1 MLYRPKTKETRLIYE
16 QILALI
22 QRHVGDLSTDDLK
35 SATDEVLAVLKS
47 EDLNDSQRK
56 QEIEGIVDRLSDENF
71 NTLVVL
77 G

>member
-1 MLYRPKTKETRLIYE
+1 MLYKPKTKETRLIYE

-22 QRHVGDLSTDDLK
+22 QRHMGDLSTEDLK

-47 EDLNDSQRK
+47 DNYNDSQRK
-56 QEIEGIVDRLSDENF
+56 QDIEGIIDKLTDENF
-71 NTLVVL
+71 NALVVL